1 MCGAQRSCPS
11 TGVEEAWQPSWG
23 AGGTPELRPGPS
35 HVTAHLDTM
44 PIFARG
50 PVEAAKKLEFKIS
63 ELESPPLRVHSAQR
77 DSRSHLASGSVLIK
91 ALELSWGKK

>member
-1 MCGAQRSCPS
+1 
-11 TGVEEAWQPSWG
+11 
-23 AGGTPELRPGPS
+23 
-35 HVTAHLDTM
+35 M

-91 ALELSWGKK
+91 ALELSWGKKQEQLMWGHPVCLSPASPAEAELKAQLHWRVPNTV